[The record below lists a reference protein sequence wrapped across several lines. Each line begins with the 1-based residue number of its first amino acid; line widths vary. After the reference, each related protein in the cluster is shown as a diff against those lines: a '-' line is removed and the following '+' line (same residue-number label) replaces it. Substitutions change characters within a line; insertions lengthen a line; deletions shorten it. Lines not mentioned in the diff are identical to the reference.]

1 MKLLCRYNDEDFVA
15 ETKLIE
21 NDVIVVEYRGNL
33 IEIKDLQGFGE
44 ILAAGC
50 VKNIGIHRLIKEI
63 NPFRDINNNEI
74 PINSHIAGMD
84 LYTVIVGHVVQ
95 MDFHKIGVDG
105 IDGHWLTRKQ
115 AKNWTLIRP

>member
-21 NDVIVVEYRGNL
+21 NDVIVVEYRGDL
-33 IEIKDLQGFGE
+33 IEIHHLNGFGR
-44 ILAAGC
+44 IFAPGC
-50 VKNIGIHRLIKEI
+50 IDNIGLHRLIREI

-74 PINSHIAGMD
+74 PINSHIGIMD
-84 LYTVIVGHVVQ
+84 LHTVIVGHVTQ

-115 AKNWTLIRP
+115 AKNWTFIQ